1 MKLIAILVALLSA
14 LAMSSASGQ
23 GIPDTCAPEDRE
35 ISGNTNSPCK
45 WDAAFQNATSL
56 EFLVLREGDACYGA
70 LRVHGIGQANIP
82 NNGAALLLTRSTEL
96 GYYRWPE
103 YRVQFREHGG
113 TSLTARL
120 TSNYGLT
127 DSIPDSIVPEHWIG
141 KPWNVYLGYAD
152 VGNYRLAD
160 ALNPRTPDFPLPTN
174 LVSVADM
181 LNACLAQVKIEVEAE
196 AEALRQEE
204 AETAAVLEAE
214 TKAAQAEAERLAA
227 LRQAEADAAV
237 DAIDKQSA
245 ETQLEI
251 IREAEKVKTQALK
264 DQLARQLVISEILA
278 EIVRVRSSYAEQR
291 SVITNEFLK
300 ARAAASAELA
310 DEVAGYE
317 TRIRECRRLNA
328 LLFEQITKQQEAIAA
343 RLAEIEALEAEDRAD
358 VDTLREADEATGR
371 QGQQNG
377 QQAGGSGESTGE

>member
-1 MKLIAILVALLSA
+1 MKLIAILVALTTA
-14 LAMSSASGQ
+14 LALSSAFGQ
-23 GIPDTCAPEDRE
+23 GVPDTCAPEDRE

-45 WDAAFQNATSL
+45 WDARFQDATSL
-56 EFLVLREGDACYGA
+56 EFLVLREDDACYGA
-70 LRVHGIGQANIP
+70 LRVHGIGRANVQE
-82 NNGAALLLTRSTEL
+82 GAIASLGAKDYYLEQVSLHLTPSYGPFNFEEITETHMT
-96 GYYRWPE
+96 G
-103 YRVQFREHGG
+103 RVTR
-113 TSLTARL
+113 
-120 TSNYGLT
+120 NYTLAS
-127 DSIPDSIVPEHWIG
+127 SIPQSFRIEG
-141 KPWNVYLGYAD
+141 NVGRDYYVIQRRASAVNIRTAD
-152 VGNYRLAD
+152 F
-160 ALNPRTPDFPLPTN
+160 ALPSNV
-174 LVSVADM
+174 VSVGDM
-181 LNACLAQVKIEVEAE
+181 LNACLAQVQIELESE

-204 AETAAVLEAE
+204 AKTAALLDAE

-227 LRQAEADAAV
+227 LGQAEADAAV

-300 ARAAASAELA
+300 ARAAASTELA
-310 DEVAGYE
+310 EEVAGYE
-317 TRIRECRRLNA
+317 TRIREYRRLNS

-377 QQAGGSGESTGE
+377 QQAGGSGESSGE